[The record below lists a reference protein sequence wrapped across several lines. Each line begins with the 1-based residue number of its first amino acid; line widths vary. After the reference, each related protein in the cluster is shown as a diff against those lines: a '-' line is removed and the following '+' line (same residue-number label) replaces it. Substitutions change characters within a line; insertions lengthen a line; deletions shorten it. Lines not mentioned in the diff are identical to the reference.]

1 MYSYWKSDIFRTV
14 SSTTG
19 SWEPMLFPMQGPNLV
34 GFIIDRGFENPKDGS
49 YEKWKKLSAG
59 LNARATLPPLLWQA
73 PEGERDWCVE
83 SWFRLR
89 RAGAQ
94 VEWLEYPD
102 EGHQKR
108 GPANVWWVHER
119 NLDWFRF

>member
-1 MYSYWKSDIFRTV
+1 
-14 SSTTG
+14 
-19 SWEPMLFPMQGPNLV
+19 MLFAMQGPNLA
-34 GFIIDRGFENPKDGS
+34 GSMTDRGFEDPKGGS
-49 YEKWKKLSAG
+49 YEKWRKLSAG
-59 LNARATLPPLLWQA
+59 MNARATLPPLLWQA
-73 PEGERDWCVE
+73 PEDERDFCVE

-94 VEWLEYPD
+94 VEWLEYPN

-119 NLDWFRF
+119 NLDWFRFWLKDEEDPDPAK